1 MNKKEVVN
9 FQWGAGDILYNVNHT
24 RVREYKNIFGFFY
37 DTLQILF
44 SLNLTSFLKF
54 WLLNLE

>member
-24 RVREYKNIFGFFY
+24 QVREYKNIFGFFY

-44 SLNLTSFLKF
+44 SLNLTSFFLSF
-54 WLLNLE
+54 DC